1 MYKRHQDFAE
11 YRPVASE
18 QLDAILESKV
28 VDVSGLTE
36 PIIIEKIELLFNCG
50 IYFVRTMA
58 KDGLVGIAPSNDRV
72 SFCYQ
77 ILEKQIAPYFIG
89 KDARNLETLLEE
101 VYVYEN
107 NYKLAG
113 VPYYSCISALEL
125 SILDLLAKAKQVN
138 IGRLFGPKIHDHAMI
153 YVASGNRHTTPEE
166 ELEILKREVDRLGAK
181 AIKYKIGGRMSK
193 NKDSM
198 AGRSENLIYGTRR
211 FFGDDMIIHADGN
224 GSYDVENAVH
234 FGKIMEDING
244 YFYEEPC
251 PFDDLWA
258 TKAVCDQL
266 TIPLAF
272 GEQETS
278 LRRFKWLVE
287 NHGTDVVQPDILYN
301 GGLIRTTKVAKMAE
315 LAGMT
320 ITPHVSTGFCFV
332 YILYLSSYTPNIGK
346 YQENKKGFE
355 ISNELL
361 DGRLTLG
368 NGQLTIPDPVGIGIR
383 EDQEIL
389 KKAIRLFYVK

>member
-1 MYKRHQDFAE
+1 
-11 YRPVASE
+11 
-18 QLDAILESKV
+18 
-28 VDVSGLTE
+28 
-36 PIIIEKIELLFNCG
+36 
-50 IYFVRTMA
+50 
-58 KDGLVGIAPSNDRV
+58 
-72 SFCYQ
+72 
-77 ILEKQIAPYFIG
+77 
-89 KDARNLETLLEE
+89 
-101 VYVYEN
+101 
-107 NYKLAG
+107 
-113 VPYYSCISALEL
+113 
-125 SILDLLAKAKQVN
+125 
-138 IGRLFGPKIHDHAMI
+138 
-153 YVASGNRHTTPEE
+153 
-166 ELEILKREVDRLGAK
+166 
-181 AIKYKIGGRMSK
+181 
-193 NKDSM
+193 
-198 AGRSENLIYGTRR
+198 
-211 FFGDDMIIHADGN
+211 MIIHADGN
-224 GSYDVENAVH
+224 GSYDVETAVR